1 MNAVGADQDIAARGM
16 NMRAAA
22 IEEIG
27 RHAAFVLRER
37 TQPAT
42 GADRPLAQ
50 PFDHR
55 LMNHALQAAAVDGEL
70 RHVVAGIE
78 PALFV
83 PDLLAVPRQ
92 IKKFG
97 GADGD
102 GIEPVEQADA
112 GEFADR
118 MRQRVDA
125 DAELANGV

>member
-1 MNAVGADQDIAARGM
+1 MRIAPSP
-16 NMRAAA
+16 
-22 IEEIG
+22 E
-27 RHAAFVLRER
+27 
-37 TQPAT
+37 
-42 GADRPLAQ
+42 

-55 LMNHALQAAAVDGEL
+55 LMDHALQAAAVDGEL

-83 PDLLAVPRQ
+83 PDLLAVARQ

-97 GADGD
+97 GANGD

-118 MRQRVDA
+118 MRQSVDA